1 MKENASRTGRSP
13 FRTPAQRYT
22 RSRLRRHCALLLTL
36 MGVTACGY
44 NDSRSAHKGQLA
56 VIGMTSEDL
65 QACAGIPD
73 KTAQLDDHVQI
84 FQYTRTINIP
94 STNDS
99 TLFPLQTVV
108 NLTQTSMG
116 GAGKTCI
123 ASIRLVD
130 GRVTDMHYSGDNDRM
145 IGSDGVCATLVKGCL
160 TTPPASARSVSS
172 NPIFGPVSAF
182 HAPSLPTPG
191 AKPHEPAV
199 HYSNATAP
207 QDTLAPLPA
216 PVSGL
221 PDTPAA
227 TASGI
232 TPDVSATQRAS
243 AGLTQTA
250 QPAAATNPAM
260 KSSSDPELPDTIA
273 KAAPD
278 TPPASPAT
286 PAEPANATGA
296 ASTAS
301 AVVPSADN
309 PENSNQAAAIDP
321 TNPTVAPENTC
332 LASSA
337 ATNPANGG
345 AQSPAKPSEKAEVP
359 CGAPLD
365 HKS

>member
-1 MKENASRTGRSP
+1 MKENASRTGCSP
-13 FRTPAQRYT
+13 FRTPEQRYT
-22 RSRLRRHCALLLTL
+22 RSRRHRHYACLLALL
-36 MGVTACGY
+36 GVTACGY
-44 NDSRSAHKGQLA
+44 NDSRRAHKGQLA

-84 FQYTRTINIP
+84 FQYTRTINVP

-172 NPIFGPVSAF
+172 NPLFGPVSAF

-191 AKPHEPAV
+191 AKPREPAV

-216 PVSGL
+216 PVSEL
-221 PDTPAA
+221 PDTSTT

-232 TPDVSATQRAS
+232 TPDISATQGAS
-243 AGLTQTA
+243 ASLTQTA
-250 QPAAATNPAM
+250 QPSAAASPDV

-278 TPPASPAT
+278 TPPARPAASP
-286 PAEPANATGA
+286 EPVSA
-296 ASTAS
+296 ASTVA
-301 AVVPSADN
+301 PSAGN
-309 PENSNQAAAIDP
+309 PENSNQAAAVDP
-321 TNPTVAPENTC
+321 TNPAVTPENTC
-332 LASSA
+332 LTSSA
-337 ATNPANGG
+337 STNPANGST
-345 AQSPAKPSEKAEVP
+345 QSPAKPSEKADVP
-359 CGAPLD
+359 CGALLD